1 MTLTEW
7 YFDKSTSAKD
17 LADEQF
23 SDLLVCLD
31 FDLVCETLANGVK
44 IYYLIDFQKGNLS
57 NIEQDIFYAN
67 HQDYKDTKILSKEK
81 ESQMWIDVKDQIIDR
96 LEVYLYDYFERD
108 E

>member
-1 MTLTEW
+1 MTLKEW

-17 LADEQF
+17 LTDEQF

-31 FDLVCETLANGVK
+31 FDLAFETLGNGVK
-44 IYYLIDFQKGNLS
+44 IYYLIDLQQGNLS

-67 HQDYKDTKILSKEK
+67 HQDYRDINLAINEQEK
-81 ESQMWIDVKDQIIDR
+81 QMWIDVKNQIIDR

-108 E
+108 D

>member
-1 MTLTEW
+1 MTLHEW

-17 LADEQF
+17 LTDEQF

-31 FDLVCETLANGVK
+31 FDLEYETLKNGVK
-44 IYYLIDFQKGNLS
+44 VYYLIDLQQGNLS

-67 HQDYKDTKILSKEK
+67 HQDYKDMQLSPMDKET
-81 ESQMWIDVKDQIIDR
+81 QMWLDVKDQIIDR

-108 E
+108 T